1 MVTVFTPI
9 YNRAYIMEEL
19 YNSLLRQ
26 TSYNLEWLIVD
37 DGSTDNIAEL
47 VNQWQCNSNPFPIHF
62 IQQENGG
69 KHRAV
74 NRGVREAKG
83 EAFFIVDSDDYLVDN
98 AIQLIENWWKDVAGD
113 DSFAGVSGLKAEKD
127 MCTIGGEVAFDG
139 YVDATNLERAQYGL
153 KGDKAEVYKTE
164 ILKKYPFPEFD
175 GENFITEAVV
185 WDKIAY
191 EGYKIRWYNQI
202 IYICEYR
209 EDGLTH
215 SGAELFYRNPKGW
228 GLYISQN
235 RQFGKSDDRQD
246 YLAKWNYFEMLH
258 SKLTDEEIMNN
269 LRITRA
275 ELKYLTRY
283 IKNTIEFIGKNIAIY
298 GLGKRGQQ
306 MIQLYQATSV
316 TIKYVLDKNK
326 KNFDFPQLNLD
337 EELPDVDAIII
348 TPKAEQDELIKWLS
362 KKTNIKLWRYKEWE
376 DTVFS
381 PQRRDN
387 G

>member
-62 IQQENGG
+62 IQQKNGG

-98 AIQLIENWWKDVAGD
+98 AIQLIENWWKDIAGD
-113 DSFAGVSGLKAEKD
+113 NSFAGVAGLRAKKS
-127 MCTIGGEVAFDG
+127 MCVIGDEVAFDG

-191 EGYKIRWYNQI
+191 EGYKIRWYNRI
-202 IYICEYR
+202 TYICEYR

-235 RQFGKSDDRQD
+235 RQFGKSDDTQD
-246 YLAKWNYFEMLH
+246 YFAKLNYFGMLH
-258 SKLTDEEIMNN
+258 IKLADEEIMSN
-269 LRITRA
+269 LEITEE
-275 ELKYLTRY
+275 ELEHIKKYIR
-283 IKNTIEFIGKNIAIY
+283 NTIEFIGKNIAIY
-298 GLGKRGQQ
+298 GLGKRGQRL
-306 MIQLYQATSV
+306 IKLYQGTPI
-316 TIKYVLDKNK
+316 TIKYVLDKNEI
-326 KNFDFPQLNLD
+326 NSDFMQPSFDD
-337 EELPDVDAIII
+337 ELPNVDAVIV
-348 TPKAEQDELIKWLS
+348 TPKAEQNEIMNWLN
-362 KKTNIKLWRYKEWE
+362 KKTKNKLLRYEEWK
-376 DTVFS
+376 DIVI
-381 PQRRDN
+381 
-387 G
+387 

>member
-1 MVTVFTPI
+1 
-9 YNRAYIMEEL
+9 
-19 YNSLLRQ
+19 
-26 TSYNLEWLIVD
+26 
-37 DGSTDNIAEL
+37 
-47 VNQWQCNSNPFPIHF
+47 
-62 IQQENGG
+62 
-69 KHRAV
+69 
-74 NRGVREAKG
+74 
-83 EAFFIVDSDDYLVDN
+83 
-98 AIQLIENWWKDVAGD
+98 
-113 DSFAGVSGLKAEKD
+113 
-127 MCTIGGEVAFDG
+127 
-139 YVDATNLERAQYGL
+139 
-153 KGDKAEVYKTE
+153 
-164 ILKKYPFPEFD
+164 
-175 GENFITEAVV
+175 
-185 WDKIAY
+185 
-191 EGYKIRWYNQI
+191 
-202 IYICEYR
+202 
-209 EDGLTH
+209 
-215 SGAELFYRNPKGW
+215 
-228 GLYISQN
+228 ISQN